1 MFARIAHFFS
11 LRPYWL
17 ALLISGLLFLW
28 MFSGSGENRAPATE
42 EKPKESL
49 PQVQI
54 THFIPQ
60 EMTKSLTL
68 YARSEAESHVI
79 VRAEVAGG
87 ISKTYVEKGSYVKVK
102 NNLVEIDKNE
112 LPIRLE
118 QAEALL
124 YERQLNYNAVK
135 LLNVKGLQADIHLAE
150 AKTLLLSAKSDLAL
164 LGFMLKNTHVIA
176 PFSGVLQEKFI
187 DQGDYV
193 KVGDP
198 LFSIE
203 NIDPIVFRGDT
214 TEHYVN
220 QLRLNQEVKAVL
232 LSAEVLT
239 GKLTYISSKADPQ
252 SNTFRVE
259 AQFANPSMT
268 IFSGISAQLSIP
280 LYPVQAIYLSPSAL
294 ALDKEGNLGVKLVQD
309 EQVSFKKI
317 NLVEADNNGV
327 WLTGFTGEVDIITLG
342 QGFVKPGDRVQA
354 MIAEK

>member
-28 MFSGSGENRAPATE
+28 MFSGSSGNSSPATE
-42 EKPKESL
+42 TQAKENL

-60 EMTKSLTL
+60 QMTKSLTL
-68 YARSEAESHVI
+68 YARSEAERQVT
-79 VRAEVAGG
+79 VRAEVAGA
-87 ISKTYVEKGSYVKVK
+87 ISKTYVEKGNYVKFN
-102 NNLVEIDKNE
+102 NNLAEIDKNE
-112 LPIRLE
+112 LPLRLE

-135 LLNVKGLQADIHLAE
+135 SLNSKGLQADIRLAE
-150 AKTLLLSAKSDLAL
+150 AKSLLLAAKSDLAL
-164 LGFMLKNTHVIA
+164 LGLTLKHTHIIA
-176 PFSGVLQEKFI
+176 PFTGVLQEKFV

-193 KVGDP
+193 QVGDP

-220 QLRLNQEVKAVL
+220 QLRLNQAVKATL
-232 LSAEVLT
+232 LSGEVLT
-239 GKLTYISSKADPQ
+239 GKLTYIASMADPQ
-252 SNTFRVE
+252 SSTFRVE
-259 AQFANPSMT
+259 TQFSNPNMK

-280 LYPVQAIYLSPSAL
+280 LYSVQAIYLSPSAL

-317 NLVEADNNGV
+317 DLVEADNNGI
-327 WLTGFTGEVDIITLG
+327 WLTGFAGEVDIITLG
-342 QGFVKPGDRVQA
+342 QGFVKSGDRVQA